1 MGVLK
6 MKKLFAEFKKF
17 INKGNALSLAIGVIL
32 GASFTSIVTTI
43 NTKIISPLIG
53 LLLGDADLSNSLI
66 TVLKSTV
73 NEETGELV
81 ITNAIYWGA
90 LIQAVID
97 FLLTALILFFIFK
110 IANKVSDT
118 VKKIQDIENIVAYK
132 MERKIKLTKK
142 EKAIAEKMAKA
153 KEDAARKAE
162 EEKNKI
168 PEPTFEEK
176 QLALLHSIN
185 NNLIELNSRETVSN

>member
-1 MGVLK
+1 

-32 GASFTSIVTTI
+32 GAAFTSIVTTI

-66 TVLKSTV
+66 TVLKSTTDA
-73 NEETGELV
+73 ETGEVV

-97 FLLTALILFFIFK
+97 FLLTALILFALFK
-110 IANKVSDT
+110 FATKFSDT
-118 VKKIQDIENIVAYK
+118 VKKMQDKENIIAYK
-132 MERKIKLTKK
+132 MEHKIKLTKK
-142 EKAIAEKMAKA
+142 EKAFAEKLA
-153 KEDAARKAE
+153 KEKEEKARKEE

-176 QLALLHSIN
+176 QLALLESIN
-185 NNLIELNSRETVSN
+185 ENLARINHREKVSN

>member
-1 MGVLK
+1 
-6 MKKLFAEFKKF
+6 MKKLFIEFKKF

-53 LLLGDADLSNSLI
+53 LLLGAADLSNSLI

-73 NEETGELV
+73 NEETGEV
-81 ITNAIYWGA
+81 IITNAIYWGA
-90 LIQAVID
+90 LIQTVID

-110 IANKVSDT
+110 VANKVSDT
-118 VKKIQDIENIVAYK
+118 VRKMQDVKNIVAYK
-132 MERKIKLTKK
+132 IERKIKLTKK
-142 EKAIAEKMAKA
+142 EKVIAEKMAKE
-153 KEDAARKAE
+153 KEEAARKAE

-176 QLALLHSIN
+176 QLALLESIN
-185 NNLIELNSRETVSN
+185 NNLIELNNKEMVSN

>member
-1 MGVLK
+1 

-53 LLLGDADLSNSLI
+53 LLLGDTDLSNSLI
-66 TVLKSTV
+66 TVLKSTKDP
-73 NEETGELV
+73 ETGEVV

-90 LIQAVID
+90 LIQVVID
-97 FLLTALILFFIFK
+97 FLLTAIILFSIFK
-110 IANKVSDT
+110 IFNKFSDT
-118 VKKIQDIENIVAYK
+118 VKKMQDRETIIAYK
-132 MERKIKLTKK
+132 IEHKIKLTKK
-142 EKAIAEKMAKA
+142 EKSFLEKIN
-153 KEDAARKAE
+153 KEKEEKARKE
-162 EEKNKI
+162 EEERNKI

-176 QLALLHSIN
+176 QLALLQAIN
-185 NNLIELNSRETVSN
+185 DNLSKANNKETVKN

>member
-1 MGVLK
+1 
-6 MKKLFAEFKKF
+6 MKKLFAEFKNF

-32 GASFTSIVTTI
+32 GASFTSIVTSI

-66 TVLKSTV
+66 TVLKSTTDA
-73 NEETGELV
+73 ETGEVV

-90 LIQAVID
+90 LIQSIID

-110 IANKVSDT
+110 IAGKFTNA
-118 VKKIQDIENIVAYK
+118 VKKMQDKEAVIAYK
-132 MERKIKLTKK
+132 LERNIKLTKK
-142 EKAIAEKMAKA
+142 EKAIAEKIAKA
-153 KEDAARKAE
+153 KEEKARKE
-162 EEKNKI
+162 LEEKNKV

-176 QLALLHSIN
+176 QLALLQSIN
-185 NNLIELNSRETVSN
+185 DNLSKANKTKEKVLN

>member
-1 MGVLK
+1 
-6 MKKLFAEFKKF
+6 MKKLFEEFKKF

-32 GASFTSIVTTI
+32 GAAFTSIVTTI

-53 LLLGDADLSNSLI
+53 LLLGDADLSNSLV

-73 NEETGELV
+73 DAETGETV

-97 FLLTALILFFIFK
+97 FLLTAIILFAIFK
-110 IANKVSDT
+110 FATKFSDT
-118 VKKIQDIENIVAYK
+118 MKKMQDRENIIAYK
-132 MERKIKLTKK
+132 LEHKIKLTKK
-142 EKAIAEKMAKA
+142 EKAFAAKRA
-153 KEDAARKAE
+153 KEKEEEARKAE

-176 QLALLHSIN
+176 QLA
-185 NNLIELNSRETVSN
+185 